1 MMHLISTATFAA
13 VSPWV
18 HSPLTFFLMRKSIL
32 LAATFVA
39 GLAGFSL
46 SSCRKTEVEE
56 IVNLGYLPP
65 IALPDS
71 LALTYGQ
78 KIQLDLPAEYQNLPN
93 VTLALSFK
101 DNAKVKVNA
110 SDSLTTLVARA
121 VTVDQAT
128 RKVSIDA
135 SQLYPTTTTSSTN
148 GVRTPR
154 NYLATLTATSSTGFK
169 QVQSRLKI
177 KVLPAQLNL
186 VEVASTDVIP
196 YAYGIYDNKP
206 LAYTVDYAGLNA
218 ANIQLQLEV
227 NGRPDGKVSI
237 ANQQVVVA
245 AGAGDPDQKYEWTYD
260 LLPTLTKD
268 GYRVA
273 YRQFRVVLMPKPK
286 FFFGTYYSD
295 YNITV
300 LENRLVLQLGKA
312 FTSKAPTFY
321 PAKYQGTYTL
331 KSIERNGAPFA
342 DTAKLFSVDATT
354 GKVSVLANTGSPAG
368 EYKVTLQTQATTGLV
383 LETALTLVMEL

>member
-1 MMHLISTATFAA
+1 LQPFSSWAN
-13 VSPWV
+13 
-18 HSPLTFFLMRKSIL
+18 SPLIFLLMRRSIL
-32 LAATFVA
+32 LAATFVV
-39 GLAGFSL
+39 GLAGLSL

-65 IALPDS
+65 FTLPDS

-78 KIQLDLPAEYQNLPN
+78 KIQLDLPAEYQNLPD
-93 VTLALSFK
+93 VTLTLSFK

-110 SDSLTTLVARA
+110 TDSLTNLVARA

-135 SQLYPTTTTSSTN
+135 SQLYPTTTTSSVN

-186 VEVASTDVIP
+186 VEVPSTDIIP

-218 ANIQLQLEV
+218 ANTQLVLEV
-227 NGRPDGKVSI
+227 NGRPDGKVNI
-237 ANQQVVVA
+237 AGRQVVVA

-295 YNITV
+295 YNLTV

-312 FTSKAPTFY
+312 YTSKAPTFY
-321 PAKYQGTYTL
+321 PSKYQGTYTL
-331 KSIERNGAPFA
+331 KSIEKDGAPFV

-354 GKVSVLANTGSPAG
+354 GKISVLANIGLPAG
-368 EYKVTLQTQATTGLV
+368 EYKVTLQTHATTGLT

>member
-1 MMHLISTATFAA
+1 M
-13 VSPWV
+13 
-18 HSPLTFFLMRKSIL
+18 
-32 LAATFVA
+32 
-39 GLAGFSL
+39 
-46 SSCRKTEVEE
+46 
-56 IVNLGYLPP
+56 
-65 IALPDS
+65 
-71 LALTYGQ
+71 TYGQ

-135 SQLYPTTTTSSTN
+135 SQLYPTTTTSSTS

-169 QVQSRLKI
+169 QVHSRLKI

-186 VEVASTDVIP
+186 ADVPSTDVIP

-218 ANIQLQLEV
+218 ANTELVLEV

-237 ANQQVVVA
+237 AGQQVVVA
-245 AGAGDPDQKYEWTYD
+245 AGAGDPDQKHEWTYD

-295 YNITV
+295 YNLTI
-300 LENRLVLQLGKA
+300 LENRVVLQLGKA
-312 FTSKAPTFY
+312 YTSKAPTFY
-321 PAKYQGTYTL
+321 PTKYQGSYTL
-331 KSIERNGAPFA
+331 KAVERNGTPFT

-354 GKVSVLANTGSPAG
+354 GKVSVLANTGLPAG

>member
-1 MMHLISTATFAA
+1 MH
-13 VSPWV
+13 
-18 HSPLTFFLMRKSIL
+18 RSIL
-32 LAATFVA
+32 LAVTFVA
-39 GLAGFSL
+39 GLASLSL

-65 IALPDS
+65 FTLPDS

-78 KIQLDLPAEYQNLPN
+78 KIKLDLPAEYQNLPD
-93 VTLALSFK
+93 VTLTLSFK
-101 DNAKVKVNA
+101 DNAAVKVNA
-110 SDSLTTLVARA
+110 TDSLTNLVGRA
-121 VTVDQAT
+121 ITVDQAT

-135 SQLYPTTTTSSTN
+135 GQLYPTTTTSSVN

-169 QVQSRLKI
+169 QVQSHLKI

-186 VEVASTDVIP
+186 VEVPTTDVIP
-196 YAYGIYDNKP
+196 YAYGIYDNKS
-206 LAYTVDYAGLNA
+206 LAYTVDYVGLST
-218 ANIQLQLEV
+218 ANTHLGLEV

-237 ANQQVVVA
+237 AGQQVVVA

-295 YNITV
+295 YNLTV

-312 FTSKAPTFY
+312 FTSKPPTFY
-321 PAKYQGTYTL
+321 PVKYQGTYTL
-331 KSIERNGAPFA
+331 KSIEKDGKPFV
-342 DTAKLFSVDATT
+342 DTAKLFTVDAAT
-354 GKVSVLANTGSPAG
+354 GRVSVLANIGLPAG
-368 EYKVTLQTQATTGLV
+368 EYKVMLQTQATTGLS
-383 LETALTLVMEL
+383 LETALTLIMEL